1 MKEKELNNLLRNKAR
16 QLGLCDQWY
25 KDWSDNETMQQLLE
39 KYLRGIDFCIKHDYP
54 NLDFARKVFPR
65 DILIANGIFLDSH
78 IDADNL
84 MRSVVIGNSI
94 GVLRYSGNR
103 TGNIYVRHS
112 SEVTIEVK
120 GDSKVFI
127 EAYDRCIVRV
137 VCDKDSKAF
146 VYWHGGMIYYGDN
159 VIIRDRRNAGK

>member
-1 MKEKELNNLLRNKAR
+1 
-16 QLGLCDQWY
+16 
-25 KDWSDNETMQQLLE
+25 
-39 KYLRGIDFCIKHDYP
+39 
-54 NLDFARKVFPR
+54 
-65 DILIANGIFLDSH
+65 
-78 IDADNL
+78 

>member
-1 MKEKELNNLLRNKAR
+1 MKEKELNNILRNRAR
-16 QLGLCDQWY
+16 QLGLCDPWY
-25 KDWSDNETMQQLLE
+25 EDWSDNETMQQLLE

-65 DILIANGIFLDSH
+65 DILIANGIFLDSS
-78 IDADNL
+78 IDASNL

-112 SEVTIEVK
+112 SEVTIEVT
-120 GDSKVFI
+120 GGSKVFI
-127 EAYDRCIVRV
+127 EAYDNCIVRV
-137 VCDKDSKAF
+137 MCDKDSKAF
-146 VYWHGGMIYYGDN
+146 VYWHGGSVYHEGN
-159 VIIRDRRNAGK
+159 VTIRDKRSAGK